1 MNKGKNKRLLKLSL
15 RTAGLLSCVVPPV
28 ACTLSYFPLWK
39 EAGGEELVCGTTA
52 LLLMISVIPFY
63 KHIKRLFETSASYVL
78 WLAIFLFS
86 FLMSKVISEI
96 TVIAFVGFVGNAVG
110 AVLLKL
116 GERKAE

>member
-15 RTAGLLSCVVPPV
+15 RAAGLLSCVVPPV

-63 KHIKRLFETSASYVL
+63 KYVKRLFETSASYVL

-86 FLMSKVISEI
+86 FLMSKVINEI